1 MEALLARLKRIRWI
15 KFTFDVFGRFGKDN
29 GGLMAAGLTFFQV
42 LAFVPMLLVGI
53 AALGYYFHAIH
64 SKGDPVQ
71 EIQKLLTTQV
81 LPGAAGNEVKHLM
94 ERANIGATVAKVTAT
109 RGVAGIIGL
118 LGLVWASLQIFVN
131 GSVPMNLALDATETR
146 SWIKLRL
153 IALGLLVGTGVLL
166 VLSIAATAFG
176 TVLSRKIPGGA
187 FLYTILS
194 ELGAVVFGSLMFA
207 ATYKFLPSARVSWRA
222 AIIGGLAA
230 GLAWEIAKKGLAV
243 YLLHPNTSL
252 YGNLANLIIFIL
264 WVYYSMMIF
273 LLGAEV
279 TGVYATDIEGSR
291 NARLKKS
298 ASLTPSADA
307 AVSSGSPLTRSKERN
322 RAERIRKAGKKPG
335 EQTRR

>member
-1 MEALLARLKRIRWI
+1 MQALLARLKRIRWI
-15 KFTFDVFGRFGKDN
+15 KFTFDVFERFGKDN

-64 SKGDPVQ
+64 SKGNAVE
-71 EIQKLLTTQV
+71 EIQKLLMTQV

-94 ERANIGATVAKVTAT
+94 ERANIGETVAKVTAT
-109 RGVAGIIGL
+109 RGIAGIVGL

-131 GSVPMNLALDATETR
+131 GSVPMNMALDATETR

-153 IALGLLVGTGVLL
+153 IALGLLIGTGMLL

-176 TVLSRKIPGGA
+176 MVLSRKIPGGA

-194 ELGAVVFGSLMFA
+194 ELGAVAFASLMFA
-207 ATYKFLPSARVSWRA
+207 TTYKFLPSARVSWKAAVMGGIFA
-222 AIIGGLAA
+222 AI
-230 GLAWEIAKKGLAV
+230 AWEIAKKGLAV

-291 NARLKKS
+291 NVRLKKS

-322 RAERIRKAGKKPG
+322 RAERIRKAEKKPG